1 MIKIF
6 IADDRA
12 VVRKGLREI
21 VSDTDDISVTGEAC
35 SAQEALAKISENTY
49 DVVVLDIAMT
59 GPSGLEA
66 T

>member
-35 SAQEALAKISENTY
+35 SAQEAPAKISENTY
-49 DVVVLDIAMT
+49 DV
-59 GPSGLEA
+59 
-66 T
+66 